1 MTSMKT
7 IERNIGVGFFTDN
20 KEVLL
25 VDVRD
30 KFLNADGS
38 FRTEMYTEKMLDGNG
53 HFLHRSPPAYT
64 EIIVRAVKAAMA
76 AHDL

>member
-38 FRTEMYTEKMLDGNG
+38 FRTEMYTEKMRAGGEGGLGRARYVG
-53 HFLHRSPPAYT
+53 RHTA
-64 EIIVRAVKAAMA
+64 VRTS
-76 AHDL
+76 